1 MTDATDFAEGEPDPE
16 PSTAMR
22 WVYAEDW
29 PSETPPSWGFGDG
42 DSDAGGAAAGDG
54 RRRRAAD

>member
-1 MTDATDFAEGEPDPE
+1 VTDATDFAEGEPDPE

-29 PSETPPSWGFGDG
+29 PSETPPPWGFGEG
-42 DSDAGGAAAGDG
+42 DDDAGSGSEGGGPAAGGD
-54 RRRRAAD
+54 

>member
-1 MTDATDFAEGEPDPE
+1 MLTDETEAALRAEISAMVTDATDFAEAEADPE

-29 PSETPPSWGFGDG
+29 PSETPPPWGFGEGG
-42 DSDAGGAAAGDG
+42 D
-54 RRRRAAD
+54 